1 MAHYFG
7 NCHVISQDI
16 LQIICS
22 KVLQKSQMLQLPDHR
37 DGHFTSEPTLSI
49 SEMKRGKS
57 AKTPGL
63 PMVTMGISEH
73 SEQHLTT
80 YMFWSDRL
88 KSYFNLKVFFF
99 FKLRQKWPWKWR
111 LFILYSQITSIILN
125 HFFQI
130 FTSEDSHSLGLLRL
144 RKDRREGQHH
154 IKLVLL

>member
-1 MAHYFG
+1 
-7 NCHVISQDI
+7 
-16 LQIICS
+16 
-22 KVLQKSQMLQLPDHR
+22 MLQLPDHR

-80 YMFWSDRL
+80 YMFRSDRL

-99 FKLRQKWPWKWR
+99 FFLIKTETTLKMKAFHP
-111 LFILYSQITSIILN
+111 LFSNYFN
-125 HFFQI
+125 H
-130 FTSEDSHSLGLLRL
+130 T
-144 RKDRREGQHH
+144 
-154 IKLVLL
+154 